1 MTRFLDPRTD
11 IVFSFSPEQLE
22 RYDAFWDA
30 VSRERTLMSG
40 KFAEGE
46 AKGRAEGEMIG
57 RAEGRAEGEAIGEAK
72 ALLKAAAGMKA
83 LGLDPAVIA
92 QATGLNLEQVEEL

>member
-11 IVFSFSPEQLE
+11 IVLSFSPEQLE

-30 VSRERTLMSG
+30 VSREHTLMSG

-46 AKGRAEGEMIG
+46 AKGRAEGE
-57 RAEGRAEGEAIGEAK
+57 AK
-72 ALLKAAAGMKA
+72 GFLKTAAGMKA
-83 LGLDPAVIA
+83 LGLDSAAIA
-92 QATGLNLEQVEEL
+92 QATGLTPEQVEGV

>member
-40 KFAEGE
+40 NFAEGA
-46 AKGRAEGEMIG
+46 AKGRAEGEAMGRAVG
-57 RAEGRAEGEAIGEAK
+57 RAEGQAEG
-72 ALLKAAAGMKA
+72 LLKAAAGMKA
-83 LGLDPAVIA
+83 LGLDFSTIS
-92 QATGLNLEQVEEL
+92 QATGLTPEQIKDL

>member
-11 IVFSFSPEQLE
+11 IVFSSSPEQLE

-46 AKGRAEGEMIG
+46 AKGRAEGE
-57 RAEGRAEGEAIGEAK
+57 AK
-72 ALLKAAAGMKA
+72 DFLKTAAGMKA
-83 LGLDPAVIA
+83 LGMDSAAIA
-92 QATGLNLEQVEEL
+92 QATGLTPAQVAEL

>member
-11 IVFSFSPEQLE
+11 ISEECGVTPEQLE

-40 KFAEGE
+40 KFA
-46 AKGRAEGEMIG
+46 
-57 RAEGRAEGEAIGEAK
+57 
-72 ALLKAAAGMKA
+72 
-83 LGLDPAVIA
+83 
-92 QATGLNLEQVEEL
+92 